1 MTTTDIDRNTTMF
14 QQDPHVFFQ
23 ELSHQGDFVSFHF
36 PGLTRH
42 LVNFPAGV
50 EHILKTNFS
59 NYTKDGVLEFLVAR

>member
-14 QQDPHVFFQ
+14 RQDPHVFFQ

-42 LVNFPAGV
+42 LVNFPCAGYFD
-50 EHILKTNFS
+50 HPFKKTA
-59 NYTKDGVLEFLVAR
+59 L